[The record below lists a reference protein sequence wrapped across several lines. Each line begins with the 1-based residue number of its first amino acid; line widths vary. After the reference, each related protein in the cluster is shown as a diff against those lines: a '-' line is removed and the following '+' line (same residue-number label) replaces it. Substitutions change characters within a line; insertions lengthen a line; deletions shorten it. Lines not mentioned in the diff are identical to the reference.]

1 MNRRLQAYGLSTDSL
16 ISPAGHSV
24 ARRRVQA
31 TCTYWQDV
39 APLVEVKVPTAH
51 AVHKPVVPFRNWPA
65 EQAAQLPPEIEVCP
79 VGHGVHAARLVLPA
93 PLV

>member
-1 MNRRLQAYGLSTDSL
+1 MNRRLQAYGRSTDSL

-31 TCTYWQDV
+31 TCIYWQDV

-51 AVHKPVVPFRNWPA
+51 TVHTPVPSRYWPA
-65 EQAAQLPPEIEVCP
+65 GQPAQLPPEIDVCP
-79 VGHGVHAARLVLPA
+79 VGHRVHEAILVLPA